1 MTVTSHLLAVPSVS
15 GEVNFLPGSFVS
27 QQLLHEH
34 RWACALH
41 IHPQLCPVARAPW
54 PVARA
59 PGGATDAR
67 RKERFFR
74 EHNHLQRRADPHE
87 PIRAGTRVSAASK
100 GAAASTEAQAHL
112 QLLRE

>member
-1 MTVTSHLLAVPSVS
+1 MSIGGPVPYTSTLS
-15 GEVNFLPGSFVS
+15 
-27 QQLLHEH
+27 
-34 RWACALH
+34 CA
-41 IHPQLCPVARAPW
+41 PC

-67 RKERFFR
+67 RRERFFR

>member
-1 MTVTSHLLAVPSVS
+1 MSIGGPVPYTSTLS
-15 GEVNFLPGSFVS
+15 
-27 QQLLHEH
+27 
-34 RWACALH
+34 CA
-41 IHPQLCPVARAPW
+41 PC

-100 GAAASTEAQAHL
+100 GAAASTEAQARM